1 MKIVIYG
8 GNRMKNIRSK
18 SIAALSV
25 MLLLS
30 APVAKSFEFAG
41 SDEPSFDVV
50 APVKTGWVASAKG
63 IGNTVAAK
71 TASIWAARPSFAEAK
86 DMVGNQATALYE
98 AAKAH
103 PYVAAATAAAI
114 ATPVV
119 GYGIYKAFQ
128 GKQVDLKTLI
138 AQEALKDATII
149 QTVTKKNSTKI
160 AGQYKLGKNLA
171 VLIYQLPAEEV
182 ALKNALEAFSIA
194 IQAWDM
200 NTAKPSEMDK
210 KLVADVVSSMSKLK
224 ELGLFDSLP
233 KSKSLKAKLAELI
246 PSKAAIKKAASALVP
261 SKATMKMA
269 AFVGIPAAAI
279 ATGIAYDNGS
289 LDNVITA
296 GSNAAT
302 DLGKA
307 IANIDY
313 TGKFN
318 AAKGFVANH
327 PYAFGIP
334 SAASVATGAI
344 YLNRDTI
351 KKATLARKQFQAR
364 QAKLETALKP
374 VDVQEANLLEALK
387 NAKPAYEVA
396 APKSK

>member
-1 MKIVIYG
+1 
-8 GNRMKNIRSK
+8 MKNIRSK

-63 IGNTVAAK
+63 LYNTVAVKATSK
-71 TASIWAARPSFAEAK
+71 WAARPSFAEAK
-86 DMVGNQATALYE
+86 DMVGNQAAALYE

-103 PYVAAATAAAI
+103 PYVAAATAAALV

-138 AQEALKDATII
+138 AQEALNDATII
-149 QTVTKKNSTKI
+149 QSATKKNSAKV
-160 AGQYKLGKNLA
+160 AGQYKLGDKLSRI
-171 VLIYQLPAEEV
+171 IYQLPAEEA
-182 ALKNALEAFSIA
+182 ALKNALEAFLIA

-210 KLVADVVSSMSKLK
+210 KLVTDVVSSMSKLK

-246 PSKAAIKKAASALVP
+246 PSKTALKKVASALVP
-261 SKATMKMA
+261 SKATVKTA
-269 AFVGIPAAAI
+269 AFVVLPAAAI
-279 ATGIAYDNGS
+279 ATAIAYDNGS

-318 AAKGFVANH
+318 AAKSFVANH

-364 QAKLETALKP
+364 QAKLETALKA
-374 VDVQEANLLEALK
+374 VDIREPNLLEALK
-387 NAKPAYEVA
+387 NAQPAYEVA
-396 APKSK
+396 TPKSKQA